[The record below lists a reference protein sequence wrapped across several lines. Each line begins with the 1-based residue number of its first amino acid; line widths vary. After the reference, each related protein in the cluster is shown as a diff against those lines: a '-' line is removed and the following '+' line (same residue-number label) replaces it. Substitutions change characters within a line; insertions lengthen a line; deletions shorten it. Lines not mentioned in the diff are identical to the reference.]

1 MILPA
6 LISAV
11 VGFPAYASC
20 SPATAAWDYAHLL
33 RNGASHQVAWQ
44 LGVVPYH
51 DGTQECQ
58 TKVERSIEVNRRI
71 WR

>member
-1 MILPA
+1 MILPT
-6 LISAV
+6 LIAAV

-20 SPATAAWDYAHLL
+20 SPATAAWDYAQLI

-51 DGTQECQ
+51 DGTPQCQ
-58 TKVERSIEVNRRI
+58 TRVEASIEFNRRA

>member
-1 MILPA
+1 MILPILFA
-6 LISAV
+6 AV
-11 VGFPAYASC
+11 VGFPAYATC

-33 RNGASHQVAWQ
+33 RNGASHEVAWQ

-51 DGTQECQ
+51 DGTPECQ
-58 TKVERSIEVNRRI
+58 KRVEYSIDFNKRT

>member
-1 MILPA
+1 MMLPS
-6 LISAV
+6 LIAAV
-11 VGFPAYASC
+11 VGFPAYATC

-33 RNGASHQVAWQ
+33 RNGASHEVAWQ

-51 DGTQECQ
+51 DGTSECQ
-58 TKVERSIEVNRRI
+58 TKVKASIDFNRRT